1 MQRDMSGVDTTDGSS
16 TWHGSAKDVDAVKAS
31 HDSEKLPMQTITI
44 IGLDI
49 AKSFSRFPA
58 LMLTARWSVVS
69 QENRLL

>member
-1 MQRDMSGVDTTDGSS
+1 
-16 TWHGSAKDVDAVKAS
+16 
-31 HDSEKLPMQTITI
+31 MQTITI

-49 AKSFSRFPA
+49 AKSFFRFPA